1 MVIRDSKLEDHAF
14 KIPDRAEWI
23 LMRFP
28 GTIVKRIGG
37 PTLFSL
43 EQAVEWIKRERPILW
58 FGSIFSVPEPSYF
71 PSGISIT
78 NSLFSLLLQD
88 AVPREQHEKLINTLS
103 PRWPLEA
110 LLDEFELVGFDLSES
125 FLDFFNDQN
134 ERAAPSPLHEA
145 VVAYYQNGLARVPL
159 CITTNW
165 DTLQEKAFQQKGVNV
180 VPGGPGEMP
189 GPDFGKGTGECQTIF
204 LYHPH
209 GSFSL
214 RDVVC
219 SYRRE
224 QRQLTLHLEFLNH
237 PTLFLGYSG
246 YEPSLYFNLENDTG
260 QLWCVRNMDDF
271 NIPAK
276 RRLLSRPNTF
286 VYVGDVRDLLSA
298 LGLLNRN
305 VELQGK
311 QLAHTGEGLPR
322 KVLEV
327 VRSRVLGSLDAS
339 LCSNMLVQT
348 LFSVY
353 EEPEGRIRYCTL
365 MRTLVEHLRNRNSD
379 PAIMAGLLSSAHFRN
394 SEQLWISVL
403 AFVLRH
409 DSGVPK
415 ELIDRIL
422 ARSQEAPSSGLWK
435 EESAE
440 DLFVYGFGSCKQR
453 ANIYKKHLGLRETLA
468 EPNDDIKDKTVLSDE
483 NVSVVTA
490 LLSSDM
496 GALGE
501 FVEVLAFDQIRK
513 GELER
518 ASAFFD
524 YAASCFY
531 LRGLWNAGRLNEWAA
546 ANVKEISPLAKNNT
560 LVIPAQ
566 S

>member
-1 MVIRDSKLEDHAF
+1 MADSKQNDRAF

-28 GTIVKRIGG
+28 GRNIQRLAQ
-37 PTLFSL
+37 PALLSL

-78 NSLFSLLLQD
+78 NSLFSLLLQG
-88 AVPREQHEKLINTLS
+88 AIPGEQHEDLISTLS

-134 ERAAPSPLHEA
+134 DRVAPSPLHEA
-145 VVAYYQNGLARVPL
+145 VVAYYQKGLARVPL

-165 DTLQEKAFQQKGVNV
+165 DTLQEKAFQQHGINV
-180 VPGGPGEMP
+180 VSGGPGDMP
-189 GPDFGKGTGECQTIF
+189 SPDFGKATGDSKTIF

-219 SYRRE
+219 SFQRE

-286 VYVGDVRDLLSA
+286 VYVGDVRDLLGA
-298 LGLLNRN
+298 LGLLDRK

-327 VRSRVLGSLDAS
+327 VRSRVLCSLDAS
-339 LCSNMLVQT
+339 LCSKMLIHT
-348 LFSVY
+348 LFSGHGGT
-353 EEPEGRIRYCTL
+353 EGRIRYCTL
-365 MRTLVEHLRNRNSD
+365 MKALVEHLRNRNSD
-379 PAIMAGLLSSAHFRN
+379 PTIMGGLLSSAHFRN

-403 AFVLRH
+403 AFLLRH
-409 DSGVPK
+409 DTDVPK
-415 ELIDRIL
+415 EVIDNIL
-422 ARSQEAPSSGLWK
+422 ARSQEAPSSGLGK

-440 DLFVYGFGSCKQR
+440 DLFVYGLGSCKQR
-453 ANIYKKHLGLRETLA
+453 TNIYKKHLGLRDTLA
-468 EPNDDIKDKTVLSDE
+468 EPNEDIKDKTILSDE
-483 NVSVVTA
+483 NVTVVTA

-518 ASAFFD
+518 ASAYFD

-546 ANVKEISPLAKNNT
+546 ANVKEIAPIAKNNT

-566 S
+566 P